1 MELKMQIGE
10 SFADFTV
17 RVMNNLEEF
26 GLTKQ
31 QAFKELFGKEM
42 AIDNVRKVG
51 YFATYIQE
59 AIDNGLDRKFMT
71 EVVIEET
78 KDDFVPNY
86 KSTHE
91 ILSDGS
97 HKSDKLVKMD
107 SEQAKDSKFLLEAHG
122 FNFKNWELLNAKNNI
137 WNSYSK
143 TDGIMTLYSSKITV
157 KPKAYEFNLD
167 WFKEQFEK
175 IEEINPQEFP
185 YPENFHTPNLNK
197 VVEIQYADLHIGLRG
212 LEYEEELN
220 AVTDEIIEKYKY
232 AETFILPIG
241 QDWLNS
247 DYQIG
252 ANFKTTRGT
261 DLEQTLDYKEM
272 YQCGL
277 RVACRIIDN
286 ILSKTSANIDCIYI
300 SANHD
305 KHSAFGLFCSLMQ
318 RYNGFT
324 HNAIVSK
331 RIDFDDSTKPRKYR
345 KYGVNGIGIAHGDK
359 EGKRIFNAFQVEA
372 PTIFASTKFREFH
385 LSHLHNESV
394 KDEGGIVY
402 RRLPTP
408 NTPDNWHTEL
418 GFIGSSNRVQVFVY
432 DLDKGLE
439 SINYHYINKAD

>member
-1 MELKMQIGE
+1 MDLKMNSNE
-10 SFADFTV
+10 SYADFVV

-26 GLTKQ
+26 GMTKQ
-31 QAFKELFGKEM
+31 QAFKELFDKDM
-42 AIDNVRKVG
+42 AIDNIRKVS
-51 YFATYIQE
+51 YMATYIQE
-59 AIDNGLDRKFMT
+59 AIDNGLDSKFKCDSN
-71 EVVIEET
+71 VEE
-78 KDDFVPNY
+78 FVPNY

-91 ILSDGS
+91 IMTDGS
-97 HKSDKLVKMD
+97 HKSDKLLKMD
-107 SEQAKDSKFLLEAHG
+107 SEQAKNSNFLLQAHG
-122 FNFKNWELLNAKNNI
+122 FDSNTWELLNAKNNI

-143 TDGIMTLYSSKITV
+143 ADGIMTLYSSKITV
-157 KPKAYEFNLD
+157 KPKAYEFDLT
-167 WFKEQFEK
+167 WFKEQFSK
-175 IEEINPQEFP
+175 LEEIDPQQFP
-185 YPENFHTPNLNK
+185 YPENFGTPTSNK
-197 VVEIQYADLHIGLRG
+197 VVEIQYSDLHIGLRG
-212 LEYEEELN
+212 LDYEEELN
-220 AVTDEIIEKYKY
+220 KITDEIIEKYKN
-232 AETFILPIG
+232 AETFIIPIG

-247 DYQIG
+247 DIQIG

-277 RVACRIIDN
+277 RVACRIIDG

-324 HNAIVSK
+324 HDTIVSK
-331 RIDFDDSTKPRKYR
+331 RIYFDDSTKPRKYR
-345 KYGVNGIGIAHGDK
+345 KYGVNGIGLAHGDK

-372 PTIFASTKFREFH
+372 PTIFATTKFREFH
-385 LSHLHNESV
+385 LSHLHTEIV

-418 GFIGSSNRVQVFVY
+418 GFIGSTNRVQVFVY
-432 DLDKGLE
+432 DLDNGLE
-439 SINYHYINKAD
+439 SINYHYVK